1 MAPGMA
7 GWRADED
14 AAIRSGSVDHPAPG
28 LEGQPRFDMAQIEVA
43 VPKLIDHAA
52 GGPVVLTRHGA
63 EAYVLLPL
71 DIWRRVWT
79 AIARPPVIDAD
90 VVATPAQPPDAE
102 A

>member
-1 MAPGMA
+1 MA

-14 AAIRSGSVDHPAPG
+14 EAIRSGSVDIPAPG
-28 LEGQPRFDMAQIEVA
+28 LEGQPRFDMAQIETA
-43 VPKLIDHAA
+43 VPKLVDHAV

-71 DIWRRVWT
+71 DIWRRVWG

-90 VVATPAQPPDAE
+90 RDVPPESEGKA
-102 A
+102 

>member
-1 MAPGMA
+1 MA

-14 AAIRSGSVDHPAPG
+14 VAIGSGSVPDPAPG
-28 LEGQPRFDMAQIEVA
+28 LEGQPRVDMAQIEVA
-43 VPKLIDHAA
+43 VPKLLDHLV

-71 DIWRRVWT
+71 DVWRRVWST
-79 AIARPPVIDAD
+79 IARPPVIEAERDPPT
-90 VVATPAQPPDAE
+90 ATEGE

>member
-1 MAPGMA
+1 MIRVMA

-14 AAIRSGSVDHPAPG
+14 EAIRSGSVDVPAPG
-28 LEGQPRFDMAQIEVA
+28 LEGQPRFDMAQIETA

-71 DIWRRVWT
+71 DIWRRVWQ
-79 AIARPPVIDAD
+79 AIARPPVIDAEHD
-90 VVATPAQPPDAE
+90 APPGTQGGA
-102 A
+102 

>member
-14 AAIRSGSVDHPAPG
+14 EAIRSGGVEHPAPG
-28 LEGQPRFDMAQIEVA
+28 LEGQPRFDMAQVEAA
-43 VPKLIDHAA
+43 VPKLIDHAV
-52 GGPVVLTRHGA
+52 GGPVVLTRHGT

-71 DIWRRVWT
+71 DVWRRVWS
-79 AIARPPVIDAD
+79 AIARPPVIEAERDA
-90 VVATPAQPPDAE
+90 PAVPEGE

>member
-1 MAPGMA
+1 MT

-14 AAIRSGSVDHPAPG
+14 AAIRSGSVDVPAPG
-28 LEGQPRFDMAQIEVA
+28 LEGQPRLDMAQIEAA
-43 VPKLIDHAA
+43 VPKLVDHAV

-71 DIWRRVWT
+71 DIWRRVWL
-79 AIARPPVIDAD
+79 AIARPPVIEVEREAEDG
-90 VVATPAQPPDAE
+90 PPPHGE

>member
-1 MAPGMA
+1 MIPGMA

-14 AAIRSGSVDHPAPG
+14 EAIRSGSVEVPAPG
-28 LEGQPRFDMAQIEVA
+28 LEGQPRFDMAQIETA
-43 VPKLIDHAA
+43 VPKLVDHAV

-71 DIWRRVWT
+71 DIWRRVWL
-79 AIARPPVIDAD
+79 AIARPPVIDVEPMA
-90 VVATPAQPPDAE
+90 APAPPPDAE

>member
-1 MAPGMA
+1 MASWRPEEDRAIQA
-7 GWRADED
+7 GEVAD
-14 AAIRSGSVDHPAPG
+14 PAPG
-28 LEGQPRFDMAQIEVA
+28 LEGQPRLDMGLIEA
-43 VPKLIDHAA
+43 AMPKLVDHAV

-79 AIARPPVIDAD
+79 AIPRPPVVDMER
-90 VVATPAQPPDAE
+90 PGWKPDGE

>member
-14 AAIRSGSVDHPAPG
+14 EAIRSGSVDTPAPG
-28 LEGQPRFDMAQIEVA
+28 LEGQPRFDMAPVEVA
-43 VPKLIDHAA
+43 VPKLLDHAA

-63 EAYVLLPL
+63 EAFVLLPL
-71 DIWRRVWT
+71 DVWRRVWG
-79 AIARPPVIDAD
+79 AIARPPVIEPERDA
-90 VVATPAQPPDAE
+90 PAAPDGE